1 MVWLKGRS
9 HVAGVTDRVDSGS
22 GEALGVN
29 LFAYGPLASLGEVDV
44 QGLPHRP
51 PSQPTATLAKYF
63 KYCLITLDA
72 WHKVS
77 KAPFTHENVSPGWF

>member
-51 PSQPTATLAKYF
+51 PTPANCHTCKHF

-77 KAPFTHENVSPGWF
+77 KAPFTHENVSHGWF